1 MSPRNGRA
9 PSPASSA
16 TLPAIRSSV
25 ARDAP
30 MRIAATSI
38 HPARTAPAASPPP
51 GINPRI
57 GSRPKRRL
65 VPGIRIPASNQYAN
79 WETARRLGED
89 VSRAPPDEAPVLTRR
104 RDVDDERNDQSD
116 DRPR

>member
-1 MSPRNGRA
+1 MSPIRGMA
-9 PSPASSA
+9 PTAASSA
-16 TLPAIRSSV
+16 TLPTIRSKV

-30 MRIAATSI
+30 SRIASTTI

-51 GINPRI
+51 GIRPRR
-57 GSRPKRRL
+57 GSRPNRRL

-79 WETARRLGED
+79 FETAAKLDDD

-104 RDVDDERNDQSD
+104 RNVDDQRDDQSH
-116 DRPR
+116 DRPQ